1 MNTHNL
7 HSTDIDR
14 NQGERI
20 LPEHTRHLTLML
32 VSAILIGLFCVLGIV
47 LTLLNYEAIDSIK
60 PEYQLIIFSVAMAVL
75 GVVRAI
81 VWFRKLY

>member
-14 NQGERI
+14 NQDERI
-20 LPEHTRHLTLML
+20 LPEHTKHLTLML
-32 VSAILIGLFCVLGIV
+32 VSAILIGFICVLGTV
-47 LTLLNYEAIDSIK
+47 LTLLNYEAVDNIR
-60 PEYQLIIFSVAMAVL
+60 PEYQLVIFAVAMAVL

>member
-1 MNTHNL
+1 MKEL
-7 HSTDIDR
+7 STDLDR
-14 NQGERI
+14 DQREKI

-47 LTLLNYEAIDSIK
+47 LILLNYEVIDGLK
-60 PEYQLIIFSVAMAVL
+60 PEVAVIILAVSTFAF